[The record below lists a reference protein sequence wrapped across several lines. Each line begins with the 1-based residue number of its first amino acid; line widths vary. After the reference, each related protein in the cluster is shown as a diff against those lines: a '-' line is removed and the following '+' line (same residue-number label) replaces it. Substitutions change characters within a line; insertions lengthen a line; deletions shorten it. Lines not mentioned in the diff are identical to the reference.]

1 MDKDTPKIDKLKV
14 DKLLKAVS
22 TLNSFTTLATEGNE
36 IYLDDLYK
44 IVPASEKKVTFS
56 LSFQNVGVA
65 TTTKAYL
72 ESELIL
78 PAENGS
84 IDNCFIEKNTNLRGK
99 TLSVFSYITT
109 TNLSSPSLPFDFKAS
124 LVIKGGKS
132 TIKFPIANQVTL
144 QNVGDSVSL
153 KLTLFFY

>member
-14 DKLLKAVS
+14 NKLLKAVA
-22 TLNSFTTLATEGNE
+22 TLNSFTTLTTEGND

-44 IVPASEKKVTFS
+44 VVTTSEKEVTFS
-56 LSFQNVGVA
+56 LLFYNIGLA
-65 TTTKAYL
+65 TVTKAYL
-72 ESELIL
+72 ERELIL

-84 IDNCFIEKNTNLRGK
+84 INDCPIGKNTTLGGK

-124 LVIKGGKS
+124 LVMKGGKS
-132 TIKFPIANQVTL
+132 TIKFPIENQVTL
-144 QNVGDSVSL
+144 ENVGDSVSL